1 MSSIQKRS
9 VLLIDDDVELGSLLT
24 DYLARH
30 DFECICAH
38 TGKLGLQKLRTALSG
53 KASAKAPALVILD
66 IMLPDTTGFE
76 LCKEI
81 RREAALPLIM
91 LSARGEVYDRILG
104 LELGADDYVPKPFEP
119 RELLARMESVL
130 RRHQPANA
138 EILSFQQL
146 RLQPQTEQAFLDDHE
161 LELTRTEYRCLLYLA
176 RNRQRVLTRDLLL
189 AELRGLDWE
198 LDNRSI
204 DILISRLRR
213 KLQDD
218 PSHPRYIATI
228 RGSGYRFVA

>member
-1 MSSIQKRS
+1 MNGPGKRN

-24 DYLARH
+24 DYLARY
-30 DFECICAH
+30 DFVCHCAH
-38 TGKLGLQKLRTALSG
+38 DGKAGLQQLRAAMSG
-53 KASAKAPALVILD
+53 KMPQHMPALIILD
-66 IMLPDTTGFE
+66 VMLPDASGFD
-76 LCKEI
+76 LCKQI
-81 RREAALPLIM
+81 RREASVPLIM
-91 LSARGEVYDRILG
+91 LSARGEVYDRIVG

-130 RRHQPANA
+130 RRHLPPAPEVLNFLQLSIHPQLEQVFLEQQP
-138 EILSFQQL
+138 
-146 RLQPQTEQAFLDDHE
+146 LD
-161 LELTRTEYRCLLYLA
+161 LTRTEYRCLLYLA
-176 RNRQRVLTRDLLL
+176 KNRQRILTRDLLL
-189 AELRGLDWE
+189 AELRGIDWQ